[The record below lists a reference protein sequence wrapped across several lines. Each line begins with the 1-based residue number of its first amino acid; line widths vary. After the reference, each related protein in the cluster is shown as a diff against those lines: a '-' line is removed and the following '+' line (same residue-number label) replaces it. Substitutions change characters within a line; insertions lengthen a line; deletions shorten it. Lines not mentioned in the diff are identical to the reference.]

1 MYQRVMRSPFNRSE
15 NRQVMK
21 CSEPIRASSKTFVH
35 KEAGARPRTPAPC
48 GSTSVYW
55 RFWRFTALTH
65 VPWSGKPKAI
75 QPPFLH
81 SAFVGGGH
89 CTTVKVAVAIRP
101 KKLAVLVNV
110 PHFVGVAT
118 MVSV

>member
-55 RFWRFTALTH
+55 RFWRFTALMH
-65 VPWSGKPKAI
+65 VPWSGQPKAFH
-75 QPPFLH
+75 PPFLH
-81 SAFVGGGH
+81 RSFVAGVVGQPS
-89 CTTVKVAVAIRP
+89 TVKVACPVR
-101 KKLAVLVNV
+101 KLSLAVLVNV
-110 PHFVGVAT
+110 
-118 MVSV
+118 